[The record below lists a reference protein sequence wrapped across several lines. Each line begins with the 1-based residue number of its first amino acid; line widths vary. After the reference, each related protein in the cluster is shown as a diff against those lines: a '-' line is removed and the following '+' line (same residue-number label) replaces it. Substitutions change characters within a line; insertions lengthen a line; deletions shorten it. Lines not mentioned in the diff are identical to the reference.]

1 MMGMVRAKGTA
12 LLRRKI
18 EMNIPVIT
26 AEILSAILP
35 FTILAAGGLLVAL
48 AGAWRSKQGA
58 LLAAI
63 VIIAAFWKLFPS
75 SGSGGGL
82 TAWQGAVIGDRLSL
96 ILGVMILVSGL
107 FTVAISRPVL
117 RREGKNSAEY
127 YALILFSLSGMI
139 LFVST
144 TNLLVL
150 FIALEL
156 MSIPLYV
163 LCGYNREDN
172 RSGEA
177 ALKYFLLGSFSSA
190 IVLYGIALLF
200 GATGTLDVAAM
211 KGGSPLLSTAGALLS
226 LSGFL
231 VKVGAV
237 PFHMWAPDVYDGAP
251 APVTSFMATS
261 VKIASFGAL
270 LRLFSLAGGGM
281 GNPFEFI
288 LVGET
293 ASKILPWIAVMTMT
307 LGNICALTQ
316 SNLKRMLAYS
326 SIAHAGYL
334 FLGLIPGSGTADTA
348 SVLYYL
354 IAYLLMTTGAFTV
367 VIALCSRDKGREVTG
382 IERYAGVGFRQPL
395 LGIAM
400 TVFMVSLAG
409 IPPTAGFFGKYMLFS
424 GAVARGLTP
433 LVVIAVLNSALSV
446 YYYLR
451 PVVVFYMRTTD
462 RPVLVD
468 GSIILKT
475 AALAAVV
482 LLLWFG
488 FLPNTGSIPGV
499 PALLVWVQSAAA
511 SLP

>member
-1 MMGMVRAKGTA
+1 MSGTVMA
-12 LLRRKI
+12 RDTVPLRREI

-26 AEILSAILP
+26 ADILRAILP
-35 FTILAAGGLLVAL
+35 FTILAAGAILVAL

-58 LLAAI
+58 VMA
-63 VIIAAFWKLFPS
+63 VILIAAAFWKLFPFA
-75 SGSGGGL
+75 GPGGGF
-82 TAWQGAVIGDRLSL
+82 TAWQGAVIADRLSL
-96 ILGVMILVSGL
+96 LLGALILISGL
-107 FTVAISRPVL
+107 FTVIISAPVL
-117 RREGKNSAEY
+117 RREGKNRAEY
-127 YALILFSLSGMI
+127 YSLILFSLSGMV
-139 LFVST
+139 LFAST

-163 LCGYNREDN
+163 LCGYNRDDD

-190 IVLYGIALLF
+190 ILLYGIALLF

-211 KGGSPLLSTAGALLS
+211 QGGSRLLSTAGALLI

-231 VKVGAV
+231 FKVGAV

-251 APVTSFMATS
+251 TPVTSFMATS

-270 LRLFSLAGGGM
+270 LRLFTLAGGGV

-288 LVGET
+288 LTGET

-307 LGNICALTQ
+307 LGNVCALTQ

-334 FLGLIPGSGTADTA
+334 FLGLIPGNGSADGA

-382 IERYAGVGFRQPL
+382 IERYAGVGFRQPV
-395 LGIAM
+395 LGFAM

-409 IPPTAGFFGKYMLFS
+409 IPPTAGFFGKYLLFS
-424 GAVARGLTP
+424 GAVQRGLTP

-462 RPVLVD
+462 RPVVVD
-468 GSIILKT
+468 NSIALRC
-475 AALAAVV
+475 AAIAAVA

-488 FLPNTGSIPGV
+488 FLPNLGSIPGV
-499 PALLVWVQSAAA
+499 PAMLGWVQSAAA

>member
-1 MMGMVRAKGTA
+1 MATTTTTAATVRH
-12 LLRRKI
+12 RR
-18 EMNIPVIT
+18 ETDMNIPSFT
-26 AEILSAILP
+26 AEILEAIMP
-35 FTILAAGGLLVAL
+35 FVILALGAIFVAL
-48 AGAWRSKQGA
+48 AGAWRSRQGA

-63 VIIAAFWKLFPS
+63 FIAAAFWKLLPFAHYES
-75 SGSGGGL
+75 A
-82 TAWQGAVIGDRLSL
+82 TVAWQGAVLADRLSL
-96 ILGVMILVSGL
+96 LLGALILVSGF
-107 FTVAISRPVL
+107 FTVIISAPVL
-117 RREGKNSAEY
+117 RREGKNHAEY
-127 YALILFSLSGMI
+127 YSLILFSLSGMV

-156 MSIPLYV
+156 MSLPLYI
-163 LCGYNREDN
+163 LCGYNREDD

-190 IVLYGIALLF
+190 ILLYGIALLF

-211 KGGSPLLSTAGALLS
+211 AGGETLLSTAGALLI

-231 VKVGAV
+231 FKVGAV

-251 APVTSFMATS
+251 TPITSFMATS
-261 VKIASFGAL
+261 VKIASFGVL
-270 LRLFSLAGGGM
+270 LRLFSLAGEGT
-281 GNPFEFI
+281 GNPLE
-288 LVGET
+288 LVLIGEN
-293 ASKILPWIAVMTMT
+293 AAKILPWIAVMTMT
-307 LGNICALTQ
+307 VGNICALTQ

-334 FLGLIPGSGTADTA
+334 FLGLIPGNGSADGA
-348 SVLYYL
+348 AVLYYL

-382 IERYAGVGFRQPL
+382 VERYAGVGFRQPL
-395 LGIAM
+395 LGLAM

-409 IPPTAGFFGKYMLFS
+409 IPPTAGFFGKYLLFS
-424 GAVARGLTP
+424 GAVERGLTP

-451 PVVVFYMRTTD
+451 PIVVFYMRDTD
-462 RPVLVD
+462 RPVKVD
-468 GSIILKT
+468 GSIALKT
-475 AALAAVV
+475 IAIAAVV

-488 FLPNTGSIPGV
+488 FLPDFGSLPGV
-499 PALLVWVQSAAA
+499 PTMLGWVQSAAA